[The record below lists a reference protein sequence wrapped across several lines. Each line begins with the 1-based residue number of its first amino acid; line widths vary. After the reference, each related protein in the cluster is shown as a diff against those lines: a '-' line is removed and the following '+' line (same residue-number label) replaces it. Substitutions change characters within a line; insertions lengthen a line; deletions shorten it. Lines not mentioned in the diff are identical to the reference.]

1 MACKDFKDFNRKT
14 AAEKVLRDKVINI
27 AKNPKQD
34 GYKRGFASMV
44 YKYFD
49 KITSGGAIKNEFM
62 SNEELAKELH
72 KRIIKKLEKRKVRS
86 SFIDHI

>member
-14 AAEKVLRDKVINI
+14 AAEKVLRDKVFNI

-34 GYKRGFASMV
+34 GYKRGLATMV

-49 KITSGGAIKNEFM
+49 KITSGRAIKNKFM
-62 SNEELAKELH
+62 SNEELAK
-72 KRIIKKLEKRKVRS
+72 
-86 SFIDHI
+86 